1 MLKLL
6 VAGVMGG
13 KEKGISPVLHFWL
26 SVDFIVQ
33 NFFLK
38 MQNLE
43 LKDPALVR
51 IRGKIGILS
60 KFEFYPMS
68 EMYNCLLEFYW
79 NFAVSVQKLFFL

>member
-1 MLKLL
+1 MLQHTTVAQARAPEFYPGGKLL
-6 VAGVMGG
+6 SRW
-13 KEKGISPVLHFWL
+13 KYIY
-26 SVDFIVQ
+26 IYIY
-33 NFFLK
+33 FFLK